1 MPIGGI
7 HDDPALA
14 GRDNRTLGQK
24 LRRGQVFVLSA
35 LAIGWRQPKQ
45 KILEVRKVLLR
56 DA

>member
-7 HDDPALA
+7 HADPALA